1 MRYRQNQSDNNLY
14 SNSNYQKFFR
24 ECLFLIL
31 QIHLIDRW
39 RRKVTFRQ
47 NIANFYFEGF
57 LRLNHRQQLL
67 NV

>member
-31 QIHLIDRW
+31 QIYLIDRW
-39 RRKVTFRQ
+39 RQKATFPQ
-47 NIANFYFEGF
+47 NIANFYFEDF
-57 LRLNHRQQLL
+57 LRLIIISNY
-67 NV
+67 